1 MTTPAES
8 LDPRALRR
16 EALRF
21 VGLSL
26 AVSALMVALKIGIG
40 VFSRSQALMVNAIY
54 SFNDV
59 LSSLAVAVCLPIVY
73 RRPTTRHPYGYTKA
87 ELIAVG
93 LVSITVVLFVC
104 FLVVFSLIEIVKGAT
119 GPPHFAAASLAAVS
133 MVVTW
138 LLSRRAHQLA
148 RQLGSPALETCAEHY
163 HSDATASFAA
173 LFGVAGAML
182 GFHALDPIVAIIEEL
197 QLMVLSGSM
206 LGRATKGLMDAAIPR
221 EDTELVRSA
230 CQNVSGVD
238 RVVHV
243 RSRRAGSHTW
253 VDVGVVVPAQVDVAR
268 AHQISEHV
276 GNAIRAVLGPSV
288 VTQVDCRGPGYAFQ
302 KPGTGG
308 AQHA

>member
-1 MTTPAES
+1 
-8 LDPRALRR
+8 
-16 EALRF
+16 
-21 VGLSL
+21 
-26 AVSALMVALKIGIG
+26 
-40 VFSRSQALMVNAIY
+40 VNAIY
-54 SFNDV
+54 SLNDV

-73 RRPTTRHPYGYTKA
+73 RRPTSRHPYGYTKA

-93 LVSITVVLFVC
+93 VVSITVVLFVC
-104 FLVVFSLIEIVKGAT
+104 FLVVFSLMEIVKGEG
-119 GPPHFAAASLAAVS
+119 GPPHFTAAPLAALS

-148 RQLGSPALETCAEHY
+148 HQLRSPALETCAEHY

-173 LFGVAGAML
+173 LFGIAGAML
-182 GFHALDPIVAIIEEL
+182 GFYALDPIVAIIEEL

-253 VDVGVVVPAQVDVAR
+253 VEVGVVVPPRVNVREAQA
-268 AHQISEHV
+268 ISEHV
-276 GNAIRAVLGPSV
+276 GNAIRAVLGPAV
-288 VTQVDCRGPGYAFQ
+288 VAQVECRGPGFAFQ
-302 KPGTGG
+302 APVAGG

>member
-1 MTTPAES
+1 MTDPAVAT
-8 LDPRALRR
+8 DRRALRR

-54 SFNDV
+54 SLNDV
-59 LSSLAVAVCLPIVY
+59 LSSVAVAVCLPIVY
-73 RRPTTRHPYGYTKA
+73 RRSTAKHPYGYSKA

-93 LVSITVVLFVC
+93 VVSITVVLFVC
-104 FLVVFSLIEIVKGAT
+104 FLVVFSLIEIFKGAA
-119 GPPHFAAASLAAVS
+119 GPPHFAAAPLAVLS
-133 MVVTW
+133 MVATW
-138 LLSRRAHQLA
+138 LLSRRAHKLA
-148 RQLGSPALETCAEHY
+148 RDLGSPALETCAEHY
-163 HSDATASFAA
+163 HSDATASLAA

-206 LGRATKGLMDAAIPR
+206 LGRATKGLMDAALPR

-230 CQNVSGVD
+230 CQSVSGVD

-253 VDVGVVVPAQVDVAR
+253 VEVGVVVPTRVNVR
-268 AHQISEHV
+268 EAHQISEHV
-276 GNAIRAVLGPSV
+276 GGAIRAVLGPSV
-288 VTQVDCRGPGYAFQ
+288 VAQVECRGPGFAFQ
-302 KPGTGG
+302 PPAAGG

>member
-1 MTTPAES
+1 
-8 LDPRALRR
+8 
-16 EALRF
+16 
-21 VGLSL
+21 
-26 AVSALMVALKIGIG
+26 MVALKIGIG
-40 VFSRSQALMVNAIY
+40 IFSRSQALRVNAIY
-54 SFNDV
+54 SLNDV

-73 RRPTTRHPYGYTKA
+73 RRPTSRHPYGYTKA

-93 LVSITVVLFVC
+93 VVSITVVLFVC
-104 FLVVFSLIEIVKGAT
+104 FLVVFSLMEIAKGE
-119 GPPHFAAASLAAVS
+119 GGSPHFTAAPLAALS

-138 LLSRRAHQLA
+138 LLSRRAHELA
-148 RQLGSPALETCAEHY
+148 HKLGSPALETCAEHY
-163 HSDATASFAA
+163 HSDATASLAA

-182 GFHALDPIVAIIEEL
+182 GFYALDPIVAIIEEL

-253 VDVGVVVPAQVDVAR
+253 VDVGVVVPPQVDVR
-268 AHQISEHV
+268 EAHQISEHV
-276 GNAIRAVLGPSV
+276 GSAIRAVLGPAV
-288 VTQVDCRGPGYAFQ
+288 VAQVECRGPSFAFQ
-302 KPGTGG
+302 APAAGG